1 MKTGNGTAFVLS
13 GGGSR
18 GALEAGALL
27 VLFECGIRP
36 QILVGSSV
44 GAINAAAVARDP
56 TLEGVRQLANE
67 WRQAKKRNVLSANYL
82 NMAWHVITRQDSLLD
97 NTNLKSFIKKEGLR
111 DVARFSDIKQ
121 ASLYIGAT
129 RLDTGQF
136 HVFGV
141 NRSDS
146 VLDAIMASTA
156 RVPFLPPWEYKGH
169 QYIDAAFTSDLPIK
183 IALQANATEVFAID
197 VGIRRLKTG
206 KINGMF
212 HILEQVL
219 TAESYGHFLGDIDY
233 GKKLHPGSFH
243 YVSIPH
249 FEHIQMW
256 DFDSC
261 AQMVDVGIQ
270 TMSKYLDKHHLLCK
284 QLQTSAV

>member
-1 MKTGNGTAFVLS
+1 MRTGKGTAFVLS

-27 VLFECGIRP
+27 VLFESGIRP

-44 GAINAAAVARDP
+44 GAINAAAVARNP
-56 TLEGVRQLANE
+56 TLEGARELANE
-67 WRQAKKRNVLSANYL
+67 WRQAKKRHVLSASYL

-111 DVARFSDIKQ
+111 EIVRFSDIKQ

-136 HVFGV
+136 HVFGI

-183 IALQANATEVFAID
+183 IALQADATDVFAID
-197 VGIRRLKTG
+197 VGIRRLKKA
-206 KINGMF
+206 KIEGMF

-219 TAESYGHFLGDIDY
+219 TAESYGHFLGDITY
-233 GKKLHPGSFH
+233 GKKLHSGSFH
-243 YVSIPH
+243 YISIPQ
-249 FEHIQMW
+249 FEHVQMW

-261 AQMVDVGIQ
+261 SQMVDVGMQ
-270 TMSKYLDKHHLLCK
+270 TMSKYLDKHHLHRAELE
-284 QLQTSAV
+284 TSAI

>member
-1 MKTGNGTAFVLS
+1 MGKSTAFVLS

-27 VLFECGIRP
+27 VLFECGIKP

-56 TLEGVRQLANE
+56 TIDGVRQLASE
-67 WRQAKKRNVLSANYL
+67 WRQAEKRHVLSSSYL

-97 NTNLKSFIKKEGLR
+97 NTNLKSFVKKEALR
-111 DVARFSDIKQ
+111 DVVKFSDIKN

-136 HVFGV
+136 HVFGL
-141 NRSDS
+141 NRSES

-183 IALQANATEVFAID
+183 IALQAYATEVFAID
-197 VGIRRLKTG
+197 VGIRRLRTSRTK
-206 KINGMF
+206 GMF

-219 TAESYGHFLGDIDY
+219 TAESYGHFLGDIGY
-233 GKKLHPGSFH
+233 SKKLRSGSFH
-243 YVSIPH
+243 YISIPY
-249 FEHIQMW
+249 FEHVQMW

-261 AQMVDVGIQ
+261 AQMVDIGIQ
-270 TMSKYLDKHHLLCK
+270 TMSKYMEKHHLLCK
-284 QLQTSAV
+284 EPQSSAA